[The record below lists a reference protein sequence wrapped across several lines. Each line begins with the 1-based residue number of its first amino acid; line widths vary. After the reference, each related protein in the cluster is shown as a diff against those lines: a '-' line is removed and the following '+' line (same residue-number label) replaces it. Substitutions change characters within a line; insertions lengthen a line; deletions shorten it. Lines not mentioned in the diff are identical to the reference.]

1 MPENYK
7 WTPCRC
13 TFPSHICG
21 KSGTHKCMEMPKDW
35 SLSMDSTCHANGPFL
50 TSIEAC
56 MEACTIDKDCMGIQI
71 DKHSLRLCQL
81 VSHRNCQKPTYGS
94 HIDSHMLINKKQQAN
109 KHLSSPRDTAFNYG
123 LTLGLGIGLIF
134 IIGTALFI
142 FL

>member
-1 MPENYK
+1 MDALQVHV
-7 WTPCRC
+7 
-13 TFPSHICG
+13 PSHICG

-94 HIDSHMLINKKQQAN
+94 HIDSHMLINKK
-109 KHLSSPRDTAFNYG
+109 
-123 LTLGLGIGLIF
+123 
-134 IIGTALFI
+134 GTSKQTPVIPQGHRF
-142 FL
+142 